1 MVELTNTEE
10 TIMKCLWKLGNDVT
24 VADLLE
30 SLQETYGKIY
40 ARTTISV
47 FMSYLRDK
55 GYVTYEKKSHAFV
68 YHPLISEQ
76 SYQNELLKRYM
87 ERYFDNS
94 MPKFM
99 QAVLENQKPGK
110 NDCELMHQM
119 LEDYRKQL

>member
-55 GYVTYEKKSHAFV
+55 GYVAYEKKSHAFL

-99 QAVLENQKPGK
+99 QAVLENQKPDE
-110 NDCELMHQM
+110 NDCEVMMQM
-119 LEDYRKQL
+119 LEDYRKQF

>member
-55 GYVTYEKKSHAFV
+55 GYVAYEKKSHAFV
-68 YHPLISEQ
+68 YHPLISEE

-99 QAVLENQKPGK
+99 QAVLENQKPDK
-110 NDCELMHQM
+110 NDCELMQQM